1 MELSSELAHANTVL
15 LQTTMGAVAVT
26 EQAIINE
33 AHERGL
39 VVPSRR
45 SRDELGNTQ
54 AAGAYVAYPKK
65 GLHDWIGSIDINSLY
80 PSAIRALNMGN
91 ETIVGQLRPDYT
103 NTHVKDSMAAKKS
116 FADAWE
122 GMFGSIEYELVMA
135 QDIDKEIVL
144 EWENGSHDVLTG
156 KEIYK
161 MIFLEGKPWMLSANG
176 TIFNSEVEG
185 VVPGLLARWYRERQ
199 DIQKVKAG
207 ASTPEEKA
215 FWDKRQLVKKINLN
229 SLYGAILNPGC
240 RFFDKRIGQSTTLCG
255 RAIAKHMDAYVNECL
270 TGEYDHRGKTII
282 YGDTDSAY
290 FSAWPVLKDKVEKG
304 ELEWNKD
311 VAIKLYDQIAD
322 QVNVSFPEF
331 MKKAFN
337 CPRDNGEIIVGGRE
351 MVATKGLFITKKRYA
366 VLIYDMEGYRTDTG
380 DSPGKIKAM
389 GLDLKRSDTPK
400 IVQDFLSD
408 ILQGVLTGL
417 GRDETLEKVK
427 LFKEEFMLRPGW
439 EKGSPR
445 RANNMTKFQALEE
458 RLGRANMPG
467 HVRASMN
474 WNRLRKMN
482 SDRYSAEIK
491 DGAKVIVCKLKA
503 NPLGYTSV
511 AYPTDEPHLPQWFKD
526 LPFDDGAMES
536 TVIDSKIN
544 NLLDVLEWNLTLD
557 SNTTTKFNDL
567 FSFE

>member
-1 MELSSELAHANTVL
+1 
-15 LQTTMGAVAVT
+15 
-26 EQAIINE
+26 
-33 AHERGL
+33 
-39 VVPSRR
+39 
-45 SRDELGNTQ
+45 
-54 AAGAYVAYPKK
+54 
-65 GLHDWIGSIDINSLY
+65 
-80 PSAIRALNMGN
+80 
-91 ETIVGQLRPDYT
+91 
-103 NTHVKDSMAAKKS
+103 
-116 FADAWE
+116 
-122 GMFGSIEYELVMA
+122 
-135 QDIDKEIVL
+135 
-144 EWENGSHDVLTG
+144 
-156 KEIYK
+156 
-161 MIFLEGKPWMLSANG
+161 
-176 TIFNSEVEG
+176 
-185 VVPGLLARWYRERQ
+185 
-199 DIQKVKAG
+199 
-207 ASTPEEKA
+207 
-215 FWDKRQLVKKINLN
+215 
-229 SLYGAILNPGC
+229 
-240 RFFDKRIGQSTTLCG
+240 
-255 RAIAKHMDAYVNECL
+255 MDAYVNECL
-270 TGEYDHRGKTII
+270 TGEYDHRGETII

-311 VAIKLYDQIAD
+311 VAIKLYDQISD

-337 CPRDNGEIIVGGRE
+337 CPRDNGKIIVGGRE

-408 ILQGVLTGL
+408 VLQGVLTGF

-427 LFKEEFMLRPGW
+427 LFKEEFMLRPAW
-439 EKGSPR
+439 DKGSPR

-491 DGAKVIVCKLKA
+491 DGAKVIVCKLKT

-511 AYPTDEPHLPQWFKD
+511 AYPVDEPHLPKWFKE

-544 NLLDVLEWNLTLD
+544 NLLDVLDWNLTLD